1 MRKLLFLFG
10 LLLMS
15 GSLAAQHTDQ
25 QNSDNPPIYIAFL
38 WHMHQPLYWP
48 GETILETQANNYY
61 PYSVFDIHNSRTG
74 PYTNW
79 PQIAVQKGIDANLP
93 HAGAS
98 VSFSGSL
105 IENLNLLKQNWNGNF
120 QNWTSPWNSVINQT
134 TSEGNPRMD
143 MIGFGYYHPLMGLI
157 EYDDIRAQIQK
168 HKAIL
173 TSTFDGTYSKGIFP
187 PENAFAPDMIP
198 ALADEGIEWAL
209 VDNIHFDR
217 AAEGYPY
224 NTGGN
229 LYEPNKAVVQNPN
242 PNDWVQL
249 NNLWAPTRVSAQWG
263 HQPHFVEYTD
273 PNTGQTSRIIAV
285 PTSRYLGNED
295 GRGGF
300 GALQYESVM
309 SQLETYNTDPNH
321 PILIV
326 LHHDGDNFGGGSEG
340 YYNGNFQAF
349 VDWAAAQPTRFVPT
363 TIQDYLDL
371 FPPDENDVIH
381 VESGSWAG
389 ADNGDPEFKKWLGD
403 PGSDGYSPDRNSW
416 GVVTAAKNF
425 VEHAKAINPN
435 SSDTEEAITFLLN
448 AQASDYWYWDNSI
461 DGVWDTHPTTAS
473 NLAIQKAQS
482 AIAGNEMD
490 TTPPS
495 IFKPQREP
503 YNPGG
508 LEWTIP
514 QDNDFEVWTYA
525 FDVHG
530 LESVEL
536 KYRAIE
542 ENQFEQRTR
551 SFAQIDPSDTS
562 WKSIN
567 MNGIS
572 VDSRTNS
579 DPTFKAM
586 EYSATISDFNNVY
599 IEYYV
604 EATDNEGNSSR
615 SLIQY
620 VWVGA
625 NTSTGGGG
633 NDGGSNSNSR
643 VEIYP
648 ENPTSSD
655 TLTIIVTDASQ
666 EANLHW
672 GVNNQ
677 GNSWTTPDEVYR
689 PSGSTLFNGSGPAVE
704 SPFTFNSDSAK
715 LTIKIGPFDNEAQ
728 SVDRV
733 NFVIHY
739 ADDSWD
745 NNNGNDYLID
755 FGTNNSGGGNSGGG
769 NETHS
774 FSLDGNLDAN
784 AIAILSANGLSLYA
798 DWDSPFLYLAT
809 ESATSGSEDKFIFI
823 SDEAGTMTASP
834 WAKAG
839 QVAAWGAFL
848 ANEQSNN
855 YNSWFDQAAG
865 AESNSGA
872 FLEGVVNIETEFG
885 EIPSSLFLALGT
897 FQTNDGGALVNQLP
911 TGNGDG
917 DINTDELFEFNYV
930 LTSNETDQLIP
941 ENFQLHQ
948 NYPNPFNPSTEI
960 VYQLQEASNVQISV
974 FDVLGREISVL
985 VNERQQAGIHGTTF
999 NASGLSTG
1007 VYFYQLRANGRI
1019 ISTKKM
1025 MLLK

>member
-1 MRKLLFLFG
+1 MRIFLTLLFVLII
-10 LLLMS
+10 S
-15 GSLAAQHTDQ
+15 NSLSSQEIDHQ
-25 QNSDNPPIYIAFL
+25 KSNNPPIYIAFL

-48 GETILETQANNYY
+48 GETILETEANNYY

-79 PQIAVQKGIDANLP
+79 PKIAVQKGIDANLP

-105 IENLNLLKQNWNGNF
+105 VENLNLLEQNGNGNF

-157 EYDDIRAQIQK
+157 GYDDIRAQIQK
-168 HKAIL
+168 HKQIL
-173 TSTFDGTYSKGIFP
+173 SSTFDGTYSKGIFP
-187 PENAFAPDMIP
+187 PENAFALDMIP
-198 ALADEGIEWAL
+198 ALEDEGIEWAL

-224 NTGGN
+224 NSGGN
-229 LYEPNKAVVQNPN
+229 LYEPNQADVQNPN

-249 NNLWAPTRVSAQWG
+249 NNLWAPTQVSAQWG
-263 HQPHFVEYTD
+263 HQPHYVEYTD
-273 PNTGQTSRIIAV
+273 PNTGETSRIIAV

-309 SQLETYNTDPNH
+309 SQLEAYNTDPDH

-349 VDWAAAQPTRFVPT
+349 VDWAANQPDRFVPT

-371 FPPDENDVIH
+371 FPPDENDIIH
-381 VESGSWAG
+381 VEPGSWAG

-403 PGSDGYSPDRNSW
+403 PGSDNYSPDRNSW

-425 VEHAKAINPN
+425 VEHAKEVNPS
-435 SSDTEEAITFLLN
+435 SSDTEDAVTYLLN

-473 NLAIQKAQS
+473 NLAVQKAQN
-482 AIAGNEMD
+482 AIAGDESDN
-490 TTPPS
+490 TPPS

-514 QDNDFEVWTYA
+514 QENDFEVWTYA
-525 FDVHG
+525 FDVNG
-530 LESVEL
+530 LESVSL
-536 KYRAIE
+536 KYRAIAADD
-542 ENQFEQRTR
+542 FDQRTR
-551 SFAQIDPSDTS
+551 AFSQIQQSDTA
-562 WKSIN
+562 WKVID
-567 MNGIS
+567 MNGIENE
-572 VDSRTNS
+572 SRTNS
-579 DPTFKAM
+579 APSFKAK
-586 EYSATISDFNNVY
+586 EYRTSIADYNNTY

-604 EATDNEGNSSR
+604 EAIDSRGNTSR

-625 NTSTGGGG
+625 NTTTGGGNSG
-633 NDGGSNSNSR
+633 NSGNTR
-643 VEIYP
+643 VEIFP
-648 ENPTSSD
+648 ESPTAND
-655 TLTIIVTDASQ
+655 TLTILVTDATQ
-666 EANLHW
+666 QAMLHW

-677 GNSWTTPDEVYR
+677 GSNWVTPNAVYH
-689 PSGSTLFNGSGPAVE
+689 PVGSVLFNESGPEVE
-704 SPFTFNSDSAK
+704 SPMEFNSDSAT
-715 LTIKIGPFDNEAQ
+715 LTLKIGPFNKPEQD
-728 SVDRV
+728 VHRV

-739 ADDSWD
+739 SNDSWD

-755 FGTNNSGGGNSGGG
+755 FGTTNNGGGNYGG
-769 NETHS
+769 NENHA
-774 FSLDGNLDAN
+774 FLMDGNLDEN
-784 AIAILSANGLSLYA
+784 AVAILSNNGLNLYA
-798 DWDSPFLYLAT
+798 DWDSPFLYVAT

-823 SDEAGTMTASP
+823 ADELGIMTFSP

-839 QVAAWGAFL
+839 EVAAWGAFL

-855 YNSWFDQAAG
+855 YNSWFDQSEG
-865 AESNSGA
+865 AESNAGSY
-872 FLEGVVNIETEFG
+872 LEGVINIETEFG

-897 FQTNDGGALVNQLP
+897 YQSDDGGSLVAQLPSGNNDGNID
-911 TGNGDG
+911 TN
-917 DINTDELFEFNYV
+917 ELLEFNYI
-930 LTSNETDQLIP
+930 LTSSEP
-941 ENFQLHQ
+941 EEILPSNFRLLQ
-948 NYPNPFNPSTEI
+948 NYPNPFNPTTEI
-960 VYQLQEASNVQISV
+960 VYELSGASNVKLTV
-974 FDVLGREISVL
+974 FDLLGREIAVL
-985 VNERQQAGIHGTTF
+985 VNQRQQAGFHSTTF
-999 NASGLSTG
+999 QANGLSTG
-1007 VYFYQLRANGRI
+1007 VYFYQLSANGTVI
-1019 ISTKKM
+1019 TTKKM